1 MKHANIQVVKFR
13 RKREGK
19 TNYKKRIGLVTSKQT
34 RLVIRKTLSKIIA
47 QLIDFKLEGDLIKV
61 GVTSNELI
69 KLGWKGSVKN
79 LPASYMTGYLIGKR
93 AQKNK
98 INEAI
103 LDIGLNTSIPGVR
116 IYAALKGAIDAG
128 LKINASKE
136 IFPSEDRINGKH
148 IQNFANNLEEIKKKI
163 DESEK

>member
-1 MKHANIQVVKFR
+1 MKHANIQVVKYR

-19 TNYKKRIGLVTSKQT
+19 TNYKKRIGLVTSKRT

-47 QLIDFKLEGDLIKV
+47 QLIDFKLEGDIVKL
-61 GVTSNELI
+61 GVTSDELT

-79 LPASYMTGYLIGKR
+79 IPATYMTGYLIGKR

-98 INEAI
+98 INSAI

-116 IYAALKGAIDAG
+116 IYAALKGAIDSG
-128 LKINASKE
+128 LKIEASEE

-148 IQNFANNLEEIKKKI
+148 IQNFGNNLEDIKKKI